1 MSSKLLKQIIAGG
14 DEIDA
19 ITNPS
24 SKELKKKKRLQSIKS
39 QNQSVNDDEVKKSA
53 LDLQVESMLFFDKAF
68 ADRRTGSNTSMERRK
83 KSLITKNKVSKSLTN
98 TRSSSSA
105 YARKAPIPT
114 FNKKRA
120 AKEKKI
126 KDLEK
131 LARLLKKSRSK

>member
-1 MSSKLLKQIIAGG
+1 MPSKLLKQIIAGG

-24 SKELKKKKRLQSIKS
+24 SKEMKKKKRLQSIQS
-39 QNQSVNDDEVKKSA
+39 QAQREKNDKMKKSVV
-53 LDLQVESMLFFDKAF
+53 DLQVESMLFFDKAF

-83 KSLITKNKVSKSLTN
+83 KSLTKKKVSKSLTN

>member
-39 QNQSVNDDEVKKSA
+39 QNQSANDDEVKKSA

-131 LARLLKKSRSK
+131 LARLLKNSRSK

>member
-1 MSSKLLKQIIAGG
+1 MPSKLLKQIIAGG

-24 SKELKKKKRLQSIKS
+24 SKEMKKKKRLQSIQS
-39 QNQSVNDDEVKKSA
+39 QAQREKNEKVKKSVV
-53 LDLQVESMLFFDKAF
+53 DLQVESMLFFDKAF

-83 KSLITKNKVSKSLTN
+83 KSLEKKKVSKSLTN

>member
-14 DEIDA
+14 DDLDA

-24 SKELKKKKRLQSIKS
+24 SKEMKKRKRLQSKQS
-39 QNQSVNDDEVKKSA
+39 QNQSENDDEVKKSVV
-53 LDLQVESMLFFDKAF
+53 DLQVESMLFFDKAF

-83 KSLITKNKVSKSLTN
+83 KSLAKKKVSKSLTN

>member
-39 QNQSVNDDEVKKSA
+39 QNQSANNDEVKKSA

-68 ADRRTGSNTSMERRK
+68 ADRRIGSNTSMERRK

>member
-24 SKELKKKKRLQSIKS
+24 SKELKKKKRLQSIQS
-39 QNQSVNDDEVKKSA
+39 QNQSANDDEVKKSV

-68 ADRRTGSNTSMERRK
+68 SDSRSGSNTSMERRK

>member
-39 QNQSVNDDEVKKSA
+39 QNRSANDDEVKKSA

-98 TRSSSSA
+98 TRSASSA

>member
-14 DEIDA
+14 DDLDA

-24 SKELKKKKRLQSIKS
+24 SKEMKKRKRLQSKQS
-39 QNQSVNDDEVKKSA
+39 QNQSENDDEVKKSVV
-53 LDLQVESMLFFDKAF
+53 DLQVESMLFFDKAF

-83 KSLITKNKVSKSLTN
+83 KLLAKKKVSKSLTN

>member
-1 MSSKLLKQIIAGG
+1 MPSKLLKQIIAGG

-24 SKELKKKKRLQSIKS
+24 SKEMKKKKRLQSIQS
-39 QNQSVNDDEVKKSA
+39 QAQREKNDKVKKSVV
-53 LDLQVESMLFFDKAF
+53 DLQVESMLFFDKAF

-83 KSLITKNKVSKSLTN
+83 KSLTKKKVSKSLTN